1 MDPTAVDIG
10 TVLLERSPAFVT
22 QEELEAETGKSGYA
36 IRWYIYQL
44 REAGY
49 VIDAIKLAD
58 PAAFAAGKRGWK
70 LSDVRSESYR
80 PADHVKPEPE
90 PAIDTLRAGVRVL
103 HPKHGKGRV
112 EFSCPTASAV
122 VVRFG
127 RKIERISRES
137 LAIVA

>member
-1 MDPTAVDIG
+1 METTAVDIG
-10 TVLLERSPAFVT
+10 TLLLDRSPAFVT

-36 IRWYIYQL
+36 VRWYIYQL

-49 VIDAIKLAD
+49 VIDAVKLLD

-70 LSDVRSESYR
+70 LSDIRSEAYR
-80 PADHVKPEPE
+80 PADHVKPEQE
-90 PAIDTLRAGVRVL
+90 SDDVLRPGVIVL

-112 EFSCPTASAV
+112 EFACPDRPAV
-122 VVRFG
+122 VVKFG
-127 RKIERISRES
+127 KRTERINRES